1 MLNFSYLADGTK
13 FSALDDEGNGLLYR
27 GSLIHPRPLQEVP
40 GEQAPKQVR
49 LPRMPCTDFP
59 ETEIIRIKIK
69 ASDRHRSE
77 ALSLNPIINN

>member
-13 FSALDDEGNGLLYR
+13 FSALDNEGNGLLYR
-27 GSLIHPRPLQEVP
+27 GSLIYQRSLQEVP

-49 LPRMPCTDFP
+49 LPRMPCTDIP
-59 ETEIIRIKIK
+59 QTEITRIKIK